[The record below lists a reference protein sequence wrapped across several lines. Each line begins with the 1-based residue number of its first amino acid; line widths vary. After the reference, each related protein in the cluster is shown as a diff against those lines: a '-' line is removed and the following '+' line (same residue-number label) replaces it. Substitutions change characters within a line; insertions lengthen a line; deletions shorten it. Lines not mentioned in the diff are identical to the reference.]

1 MRLPYKVTLIAMVPL
16 IASVIMITLAQRHQE
31 AELATRQRDLI
42 KQVYM
47 DTARDDLRH
56 YTALALSTLS
66 PFYNTGRDDDAIKQQ
81 AMRQLASL
89 DYGSDGYFFLYNDQ
103 GVNLMHPRQPELVGL
118 NLSAMTDANG
128 LHPVRLMMDKAKQ
141 GGGFVEYSWHK
152 PSAGGPAPKIVYVT
166 PMPRWHWW
174 IGTGIYTDDL
184 ERVLDA
190 LDHELSASVNNTMRW
205 IAGITLLALLLIFG
219 GGLWISTY
227 ELRVA
232 DAKLTLLAH
241 QVVGSQE
248 AERAYLSRELHDG
261 TSQTLVSIK
270 LLTEAALERLPADN
284 TAARAALSRAVA
296 RLQDALA
303 EVRGMSHRLRPVMLD
318 TLGLS
323 AALGQLADEMWTHS
337 PTRFTM
343 RVEGLVYDLPE
354 DIKTVLFR
362 VTQEALTNIQKH
374 AHATQVDLRL
384 VFSERSLQWRLRD
397 NGVGFDTN
405 AVLRH
410 PRQGIGLR
418 NMRERLASIDG
429 RLEMQSRPGQT
440 LLVADVPRAA
450 IDRFAARPTT
460 PFTETA

>member
-31 AELATRQRDLI
+31 AQLANRQRDLI

-47 DTARDDLRH
+47 DTTRADLRH
-56 YTALALSTLS
+56 YAALALSTLS
-66 PFYNTGRDDDAIKQQ
+66 PFYNTGRDDEDIKQQ
-81 AMRQLASL
+81 AMRQLALL
-89 DYGSDGYFFLYNDQ
+89 DYGSDGYFFLYDDA
-103 GVNLMHPRQPELVGL
+103 GVSLMHPRQPELVGL
-118 NLSAMTDANG
+118 NLSNMTDATG
-128 LHPVRLMMDKAKQ
+128 RQPIRLMMEKAQQ

-152 PSAGGPAPKIVYVT
+152 PSAGGPAPKIAYVT
-166 PMPRWHWW
+166 PLPRWHWW
-174 IGTGIYTDDL
+174 IGTGIYIDDI
-184 ERVLDA
+184 EHVLDA
-190 LDHELSASVNNTMRW
+190 LDHELSVSVNNTMRW

-219 GGLWISTY
+219 GGLWISMY

-270 LLTEAALERLPADN
+270 LLTEAALDRLPPDN
-284 TAARAALSRAVA
+284 TAARAVLTRAVA

-323 AALGQLADEMWTHS
+323 AALGQLVDEMWTHS

-374 AHATQVDLRL
+374 AQATQVELRL
-384 VFSERSLQWRLRD
+384 VFSERSLQLRLRD
-397 NGVGFDTN
+397 NGVGFDTE

-429 RLEMQSRPGQT
+429 RLDLQSRPGQT
-440 LLVADVPRAA
+440 LLVAGVPREA
-450 IDRFAARPTT
+450 IHRFAARTDT
-460 PFTETA
+460 PQTA